1 MLQKIAS
8 LTIFFLF
15 AFFMADTAVTAAPK
29 LIRVAVLREV
39 DHFTIGVNG
48 RHSIMDYNSGKK
60 VSVGIRLRP
69 SLVALEHGKIK
80 IGDNLYEDQRVLIEP
95 RKDATLRINN
105 SHFRGDILI
114 INNSGASLTVVN
126 FVELEQYIWG
136 VLYHEVSDKW
146 PLEAIKAQ
154 AVATRTYALYAI
166 AKYASRDY
174 DVTNDVYSQ
183 VYGGKTS
190 ERYRTNLAVRR
201 TKGEVLTY
209 RGKIFPA
216 FFHANSGGMTEDAN
230 ELWDIS
236 LPPLKGCVESPFSVN
251 SPHYR
256 WTRNFRLKDIQDK
269 LNERGHKIGVIQ
281 EIAVLERN
289 KSGRVKRL
297 QITARDGK
305 TDIIDGKTFR
315 DILGPNVLKSN
326 LYEVNMMGWY
336 VDFVGRGWGH
346 GVGMCQW
353 GAYNMARARYNY
365 KQILLYYYPGA
376 ELERQDGID

>member
-1 MLQKIAS
+1 
-8 LTIFFLF
+8 
-15 AFFMADTAVTAAPK
+15 MADTAVTAAPK